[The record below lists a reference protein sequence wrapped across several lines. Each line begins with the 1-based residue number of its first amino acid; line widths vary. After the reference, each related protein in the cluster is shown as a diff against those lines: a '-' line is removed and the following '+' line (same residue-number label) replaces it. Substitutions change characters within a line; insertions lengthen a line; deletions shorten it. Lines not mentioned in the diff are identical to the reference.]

1 MFIKFDKP
9 TSLEEVRKL
18 YNGNVKFVTSTETYP
33 NVEGIEFS
41 IDPRYIFKR
50 KIVSPKVTK
59 KVNKI
64 LKTYN
69 AKIETLWSTA
79 FQSMKESIRNLNKV
93 EKIEITDEQKATTF
107 AIIGA
112 LKDGLQEEAT
122 NQFIEA
128 YKLGK
133 IRGQVLSD
141 QEIDDELDDEDQK
154 NVDDRLAENEEY
166 LAAFSNDLQN
176 DLDRLYMEGPFDSY
190 EELDALMTRQ
200 VEKPKKSRA
209 LMYAMAALGLVAL
222 GMVIALKQADPEL
235 GEIKIHGGYW
245 TVHPDEGKGGEI
257 CEGCQENEGKWFT
270 LDEFQDAYQ
279 KQNCLTRCRCDLDS
293 V

>member
-1 MFIKFDKP
+1 MIIKFDKP
-9 TSLEEVRKL
+9 VSLEEIHKL
-18 YNGNVKFVTSTETYP
+18 YNDNVKFITSTETYP
-33 NVEGIEFS
+33 AVDSIEFD

-50 KIVSPKVTK
+50 KLVSPKVTK
-59 KVNKI
+59 KANKI
-64 LKTYN
+64 LKAYN
-69 AKIETLWSTA
+69 TKIETLWSTA
-79 FQSMKESIRNLNKV
+79 FQSVKESIRNLNKA
-93 EKIEITDEQKATTF
+93 EKIDITDEQKATTF

-122 NQFIEA
+122 NQFTEA

-166 LAAFSNDLQN
+166 LAVFSNDLQN

-190 EELDALMTRQ
+190 EELDDLMTQ
-200 VEKPKKSRA
+200 EVEKPKKSRA
-209 LMYAMAALGLVAL
+209 LMYAMAALGLVVL
-222 GMVIALKQADPEL
+222 GMIRSLKQADPEL
-235 GEIKIHGGYW
+235 GEVKIRGGYW
-245 TVHPDEGKGGEI
+245 TVHPDEGQGGEI
-257 CEGCQENEGKWFT
+257 CAGCRKNSGKWFT
-270 LDEFQDAYQ
+270 LAEFEKAYQ
-279 KQNCLTRCRCDLDS
+279 NQNCLTHCRCDLDT